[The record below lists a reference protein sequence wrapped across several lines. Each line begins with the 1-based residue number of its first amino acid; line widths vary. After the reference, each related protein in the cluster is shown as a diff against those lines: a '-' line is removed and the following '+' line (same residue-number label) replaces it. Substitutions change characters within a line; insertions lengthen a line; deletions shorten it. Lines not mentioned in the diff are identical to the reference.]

1 MKNVKAP
8 KFIDSPYFVPE
19 QDNWHLLP
27 GAPESVQQEF
37 DEFIEKQREAEE
49 EGVFV

>member
-8 KFIDSPYFVPE
+8 DFINSPYFVPE

-27 GAPESVQQEF
+27 NAPDVVKKEF
-37 DEFIEKQREAEE
+37 NEFMEMQSEYNEK
-49 EGVFV
+49 GVFL